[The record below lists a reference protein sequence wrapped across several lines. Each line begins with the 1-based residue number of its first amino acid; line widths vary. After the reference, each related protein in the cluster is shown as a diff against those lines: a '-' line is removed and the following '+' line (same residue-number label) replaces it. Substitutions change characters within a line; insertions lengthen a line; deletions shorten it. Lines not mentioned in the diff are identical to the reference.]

1 MDEQI
6 ILGHQ
11 GYICIK
17 ANSLTERAII
27 NKLQQASQAGVEVQL
42 ILRGICCIRP
52 GIPGKT
58 ESLHVTSIVG
68 RYLEHAR
75 IYCFGRGEQA
85 KYFISSADLMTRN
98 LLRRVE
104 IACPIDDPQVK
115 SQLEWILRTQLLDNV
130 KASSMLSDGS
140 YLRKT
145 STVSPLNSQEEFMRT
160 SSHTAQPSSA
170 PAKSKTQGSLL
181 QRLKDRFPWTITR
194 KY

>member
-1 MDEQI
+1 MNPVRGDQ
-6 ILGHQ
+6 
-11 GYICIK
+11 K
-17 ANSLTERAII
+17 A
-27 NKLQQASQAGVEVQL
+27 L
-42 ILRGICCIRP
+42 I
-52 GIPGKT
+52 
-58 ESLHVTSIVG
+58 
-68 RYLEHAR
+68 A
-75 IYCFGRGEQA
+75 A
-85 KYFISSADLMTRN
+85 
-98 LLRRVE
+98 VE